1 MYSKKR
7 TEIRDKRYLYNMA
20 CPMPARPPAGNDF
33 RIYFINLFISK
44 GDNSSD
50 VAETLTLMFI
60 QK

>member
-7 TEIRDKRYLYNMA
+7 TEIGDKRYLYSMA
-20 CPMPARPPAGNDF
+20 RPMSARPPAENDF